1 MTTATQHAHVQ
12 IYNKEVS
19 TCFCVPQRLYGHLL
33 CKKQTNKQTGQNT
46 VGSRIMVPQKLKPKL
61 CGGDLGNW
69 QAGKEVAKC
78 SWEKRPA
85 PCGGKIF
92 GHSSGNEVKR
102 EYTLSWQCWAWQFGE
117 NIFKV

>member
-1 MTTATQHAHVQ
+1 MGSQSDMTTATQHAHVQ

-78 SWEKRPA
+78 S
-85 PCGGKIF
+85 
-92 GHSSGNEVKR
+92 
-102 EYTLSWQCWAWQFGE
+102 
-117 NIFKV
+117 

>member
-1 MTTATQHAHVQ
+1 
-12 IYNKEVS
+12 
-19 TCFCVPQRLYGHLL
+19 VPQRLYGHLL

-78 SWEKRPA
+78 S
-85 PCGGKIF
+85 
-92 GHSSGNEVKR
+92 
-102 EYTLSWQCWAWQFGE
+102 
-117 NIFKV
+117 